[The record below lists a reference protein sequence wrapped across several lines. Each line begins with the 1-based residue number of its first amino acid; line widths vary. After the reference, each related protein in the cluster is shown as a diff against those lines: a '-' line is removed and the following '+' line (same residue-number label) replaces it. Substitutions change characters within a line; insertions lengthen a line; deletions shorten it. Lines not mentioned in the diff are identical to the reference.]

1 MAIKALKLSGFKHK
15 MIYRTIK
22 KLKDV
27 DGRLELVKRF
37 QNGIKVYIDY
47 AHTPDALLKTL
58 SFLKKKLWR

>member
-47 AHTPDALLKTL
+47 AHTP
-58 SFLKKKLWR
+58 